1 MAHTPRIY
9 TTEVLSIGLELP
21 LPDKTHH
28 HLAHVMRAKVGD
40 ALILFNSSQGAYAA
54 ELVTLDKKRGV
65 ALIKAQTQPPEVPA
79 SIILC
84 PCLIKPARFDWV
96 LEKATELGVQAIQ
109 PILSDYTDINK
120 LNLERAAGI
129 VQSAVEQS
137 GRTYM
142 PQVCAPQKLVGW
154 LNSITAGTILWAHE
168 TAQVQN
174 MLPLLQQKLATP
186 LYLLVGPEGGF
197 SGKEQDMLSAHKF
210 VQTISLGAH
219 ILRAETASLS
229 LLSVVT
235 QVVNTH

>member
-9 TTEVLSIGLELP
+9 TAETLSTGLELP
-21 LPDKTHH
+21 LLDKTHH

-40 ALILFNSSQGAYAA
+40 ALVLFNSTQGAYTA
-54 ELVTLDKKRGV
+54 ELVQLDKKRGV
-65 ALIKAQTQPPEVPA
+65 ALVKAQLQEAETPA
-79 SIILC
+79 PIILC

-142 PQVCAPQKLVGW
+142 PQLCAPQKLVGW
-154 LNSITAGTILWAHE
+154 LSSITAGTILWAHE
-168 TAQVQN
+168 NAQMQN
-174 MLPLLQQKLATP
+174 MLPLLQQKLSTP
-186 LYLLVGPEGGF
+186 IYLLAGPEGGF
-197 SGKEQDMLSAHKF
+197 SSKEQDILSAHKF
-210 VQTISLGAH
+210 VQTISLGTY

-229 LLSVVT
+229 LLSVVA
-235 QVVNTH
+235 QLVNTH